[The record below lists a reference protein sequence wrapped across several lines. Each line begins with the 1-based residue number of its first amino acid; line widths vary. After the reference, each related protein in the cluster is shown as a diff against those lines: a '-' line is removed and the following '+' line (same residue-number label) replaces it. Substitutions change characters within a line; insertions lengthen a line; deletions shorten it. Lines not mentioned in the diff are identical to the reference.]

1 VAASNNEEQLRRLV
15 VELRMMQGSAE
26 ILQQRLELLRTA
38 IADLQ
43 VAESSLRA
51 LKEIEEGK
59 PVLVPVGGGVLADA
73 KLGDLRKVIVG
84 IGANIS
90 VEMDI
95 DMAVEDVS
103 SRLTE
108 VEKASQS
115 VQQQLQQIL
124 AQMQVHQDGVNRL
137 SARLRGE
144 SVGV

>member
-1 VAASNNEEQLRRLV
+1 MAASNNEEQLRRLV

>member
-1 VAASNNEEQLRRLV
+1 VATSDREDQLRRLV

-38 IADLQ
+38 TADLQ

-51 LKEIEEGK
+51 LKVIEEGK

-73 KLGDLRKVIVG
+73 RLGDLRKVIVG

-124 AQMQVHQDGVNRL
+124 AQMQVHQDGINRL
-137 SARLRGE
+137 SAGLRGE
-144 SVGV
+144 TVSV